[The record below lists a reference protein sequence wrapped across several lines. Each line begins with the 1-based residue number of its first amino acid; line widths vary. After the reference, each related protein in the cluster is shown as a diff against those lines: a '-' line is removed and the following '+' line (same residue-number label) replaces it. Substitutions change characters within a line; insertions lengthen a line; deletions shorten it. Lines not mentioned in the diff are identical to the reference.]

1 MCERFIREE
10 RFKRAI
16 GGDDSGNI
24 NLCKTIDLSS
34 FDANS
39 DLIKYDGMELDFEQ
53 LKNGNDE
60 NYGVQIKNMSQDFV
74 SFMVNDLFLKGKRL
88 PKKICHCYYIAC
100 RKITPSR
107 TNFSRNFK

>member
-16 GGDDSGNI
+16 GGDDSGNV

-60 NYGVQIKNMSQDFV
+60 NDVFKLRICLKI
-74 SFMVNDLFLKGKRL
+74 SFHLWST
-88 PKKICHCYYIAC
+88 IC
-100 RKITPSR
+100 
-107 TNFSRNFK
+107 F